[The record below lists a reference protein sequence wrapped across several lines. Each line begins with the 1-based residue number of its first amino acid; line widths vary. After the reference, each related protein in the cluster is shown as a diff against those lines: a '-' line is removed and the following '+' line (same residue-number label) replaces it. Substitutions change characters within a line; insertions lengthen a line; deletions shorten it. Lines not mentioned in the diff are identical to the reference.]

1 MADVYTSDDLVAVTN
16 AIRALMAGTRVV
28 TVLYS
33 ASGTTAARSVTYGA
47 ANLNDLRSLQAEIQ
61 REVNGTPTYRRVSFN
76 KGFDP
81 DNSGSGLSG

>member
-1 MADVYTSDDLVAVTN
+1 MADVYTSADLVAVTN
-16 AIRALMAGTRVV
+16 AIRALMTGARVAVV
-28 TVLYS
+28 TY
-33 ASGTTAARSVTYGA
+33 AGPPQRSVTYSA
-47 ANLNDLRSLQAEIQ
+47 SSLNDLRSLQAEIQ